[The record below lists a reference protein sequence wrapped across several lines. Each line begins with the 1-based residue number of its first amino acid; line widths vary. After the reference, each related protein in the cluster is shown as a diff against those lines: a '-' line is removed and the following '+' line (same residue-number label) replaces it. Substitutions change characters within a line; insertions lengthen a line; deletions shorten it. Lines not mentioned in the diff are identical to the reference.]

1 MDKVRRNE
9 DCSWMAEERA
19 KGRRFV
25 SGWLYIYVPCSPH
38 FAVHCI
44 LWLVWLQS
52 TMNPKPSTMNP
63 WPRLSRRWTQMWNTF
78 ANPNLS
84 DSEGGSTPDVQGNNK
99 NNACA
104 TEPMPFPQDKKWGL
118 SCLDVLWL
126 WKSLNTTTYLDLN
139 RCWLGVV
146 DVARIYKLTLASL
159 ILAQTAGFQE
169 GALWDRDNYG
179 DRCSRAICQYNYA
192 RCANKSYKHI
202 QMGPKKPLFWWGFDC
217 THEMRIIAGTDE
229 SGISVCAY
237 VIPDLR
243 IVDLILCPILDGKS
257 ALRQSLQMK
266 YGKFGFQAFPAIY
279 YKHLQTHSVA
289 VLGRGL
295 SDPCCSVVPPLPR

>member
-1 MDKVRRNE
+1 MFPTFCCTLYSLAGLTAEHYESKAKHNESLAKAKQTLDADVEHLRKSKSVRCWGRE
-9 DCSWMAEERA
+9 HSWCTGKQQEQCLCHRA
-19 KGRRFV
+19 YAV
-25 SGWLYIYVPCSPH
+25 STRQKMGI
-38 FAVHCI
+38 I
-44 LWLVWLQS
+44 
-52 TMNPKPSTMNP
+52 
-63 WPRLSRRWTQMWNTF
+63 LSR
-78 ANPNLS
+78 
-84 DSEGGSTPDVQGNNK
+84 
-99 NNACA
+99 C
-104 TEPMPFPQDKKWGL
+104 
-118 SCLDVLWL
+118 
-126 WKSLNTTTYLDLN
+126 SLTLEVAQYHYLDLN

-159 ILAQTAGFQE
+159 MLAQTAGFQE

-243 IVDLILCPILDGKS
+243 IVDPLS
-257 ALRQSLQMK
+257 
-266 YGKFGFQAFPAIY
+266 YFG
-279 YKHLQTHSVA
+279 
-289 VLGRGL
+289 R
-295 SDPCCSVVPPLPR
+295 